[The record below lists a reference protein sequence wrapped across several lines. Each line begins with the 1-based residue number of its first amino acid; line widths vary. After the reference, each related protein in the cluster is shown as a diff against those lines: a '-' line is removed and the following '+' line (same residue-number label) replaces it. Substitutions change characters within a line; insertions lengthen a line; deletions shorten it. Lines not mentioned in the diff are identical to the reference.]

1 MGQYLGSTPG
11 NGSDIERWGFYNAY
25 DFKFPSESELKYI
38 NAIIIPGSDQS
49 VREADNKV
57 SWVSALK
64 SFILRVYNDHPH
76 VKIFGVGFGSQITAE
91 ALGGTV
97 EKMNFGRIFIGK
109 ESIEMKKNFFQD
121 NKFVAKVLEDICTEL
136 NVDKTALEG

>member
-1 MGQYLGSTPG
+1 
-11 NGSDIERWGFYNAY
+11 
-25 DFKFPSESELKYI
+25 
-38 NAIIIPGSDQS
+38 
-49 VREADNKV
+49 V

-109 ESIEMKKNFFQD
+109 ESIEMKKSFFED
-121 NKFVAKVLEDICTEL
+121 NKFVVKVLEDICSQL
-136 NVDKTALEG
+136 NVDKTALEGQLRTQILPTVH

>member
-1 MGQYLGSTPG
+1 
-11 NGSDIERWGFYNAY
+11 
-25 DFKFPSESELKYI
+25 
-38 NAIIIPGSDQS
+38 
-49 VREADNKV
+49 
-57 SWVSALK
+57 
-64 SFILRVYNDHPH
+64 
-76 VKIFGVGFGSQITAE
+76 VGFGSQITAE

>member
-1 MGQYLGSTPG
+1 
-11 NGSDIERWGFYNAY
+11 
-25 DFKFPSESELKYI
+25 
-38 NAIIIPGSDQS
+38 

-64 SFILRVYNDHPH
+64 TFILRVFNEHPH
-76 VKIFGVGFGSQITAE
+76 VKILGVGFGSQITAE

-109 ESIEMKKNFFQD
+109 ESVEMRKDFFT
-121 NKFVAKVLEDICTEL
+121 NAKFASRVLDDICSKMQVEKNSL
-136 NVDKTALEG
+136 NV